1 LASIAKATYNK
12 MGGDASMAESPSGAG
27 AGVPGD
33 NSVAPASDRVKE
45 DRVRKRAYLIWV
57 DEGGPQGR
65 ELDHWLRAKWE
76 IEGEP
81 KP

>member
-1 LASIAKATYNK
+1 MAS
-12 MGGDASMAESPSGAG
+12 EPPSEADP
-27 AGVPGD
+27 GVPTEIPVGAAGKEVD
-33 NSVAPASDRVKE
+33 E
-45 DRVRKRAYLIWV
+45 DRVRERAYLIWV

-65 ELDHWLRAKWE
+65 ELDHWLQAKWE

>member
-1 LASIAKATYNK
+1 MASEPPGEADPGVLTHI
-12 MGGDASMAESPSGAG
+12 PVGA
-27 AGVPGD
+27 AGKGV
-33 NSVAPASDRVKE
+33 NE
-45 DRVRKRAYLIWV
+45 DRVRERAYLIWV

-65 ELDHWLRAKWE
+65 ELDHWLQAKWE

>member
-1 LASIAKATYNK
+1 
-12 MGGDASMAESPSGAG
+12 MGEDASMAEPPSGAD

-33 NSVAPASDRVKE
+33 NSVAPASDRVK
-45 DRVRKRAYLIWV
+45 DNRVRERAYLIWV
-57 DEGGPQGR
+57 DEGRPQGR

>member
-1 LASIAKATYNK
+1 MAS
-12 MGGDASMAESPSGAG
+12 EPPSEADP
-27 AGVPGD
+27 GVPTDIPVGAAGKGV
-33 NSVAPASDRVKE
+33 NE
-45 DRVRKRAYLIWV
+45 DRVRERAYLIWV
-57 DEGGPQGR
+57 DEGGPHGR